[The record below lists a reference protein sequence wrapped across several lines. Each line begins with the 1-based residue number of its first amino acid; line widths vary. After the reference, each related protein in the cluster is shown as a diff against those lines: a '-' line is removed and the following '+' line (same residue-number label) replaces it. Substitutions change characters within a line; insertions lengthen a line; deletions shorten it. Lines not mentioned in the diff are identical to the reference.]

1 MKKSLLKH
9 VIKEEIVRFLKEPV
23 NESKKYKK
31 GDELHVKLKSGK
43 EFDVV
48 FDSYSSTDGI
58 AFGRIDGET
67 KPFSLNAVVE
77 SLNEAVKYK
86 KGDKI
91 RIKPSALK
99 SYQDSI
105 ESSDSNW
112 CIPVYTFVRYTK
124 KSDETKFPN
133 IVAIRNG
140 KYEDL
145 PIGDVIPFK
154 GSIKIESINEAKK
167 FNPLEALKYLGKQG
181 YSASKIKFDRELGG
195 AMSFKVD
202 GKVIGRLNAKGE
214 LVDLKESVNESG
226 YVDLQRKYG
235 DEKPRPRKYDKEDIY
250 YAIRGQLKRGTIS
263 RYDDDLRDKINS
275 YASKFEIPI
284 TDDDVDWVLSMLDE

>member
-1 MKKSLLKH
+1 MKKSQLKQ
-9 VIKEEIVRFLKEPV
+9 VIKEEIVRFLKEPI
-23 NESKKYKK
+23 NESKKYNK

-154 GSIKIESINEAKK
+154 GSIKIESINE
-167 FNPLEALKYLGKQG
+167 
-181 YSASKIKFDRELGG
+181 SS
-195 AMSFKVD
+195 
-202 GKVIGRLNAKGE
+202 
-214 LVDLKESVNESG
+214 
-226 YVDLQRKYG
+226 YVDLQRKYLLC
-235 DEKPRPRKYDKEDIY
+235 Y
-250 YAIRGQLKRGTIS
+250 
-263 RYDDDLRDKINS
+263 
-275 YASKFEIPI
+275 
-284 TDDDVDWVLSMLDE
+284 

>member
-1 MKKSLLKH
+1 MLQ
-9 VIKEEIVRFLKEPV
+9 EPI
-23 NESKKYKK
+23 NESKKYTK
-31 GDELHVKLKSGK
+31 GDKLHVKLKSGK

-154 GSIKIESINEAKK
+154 GSIKIESINEDFVQRRGNFRINLRKNMSVAQSGSTMT
-167 FNPLEALKYLGKQG
+167 FPHLKLSFTKQSGDNGKM
-181 YSASKIKFDRELGG
+181 IK
-195 AMSFKVD
+195 M
-202 GKVIGRLNAKGE
+202 
-214 LVDLKESVNESG
+214 
-226 YVDLQRKYG
+226 
-235 DEKPRPRKYDKEDIY
+235 EK
-250 YAIRGQLKRGTIS
+250 
-263 RYDDDLRDKINS
+263 
-275 YASKFEIPI
+275 
-284 TDDDVDWVLSMLDE
+284 